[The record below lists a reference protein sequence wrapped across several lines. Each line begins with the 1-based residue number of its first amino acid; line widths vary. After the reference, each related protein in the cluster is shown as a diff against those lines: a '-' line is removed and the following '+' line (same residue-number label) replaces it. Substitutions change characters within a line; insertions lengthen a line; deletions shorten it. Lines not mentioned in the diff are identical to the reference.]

1 MPLFK
6 RLEKKIAKQEALANF
21 IDEKNTQN
29 SKRRLKARAK
39 LRIRVEKN
47 GDFGIGPQLFDLPYT
62 C

>member
-21 IDEKNTQN
+21 IDEKNKQN

-47 GDFGIGPQLFDLPYT
+47 GDFGIGP
-62 C
+62 